1 MTTSFYPDR
10 PEAKRYEAVL
20 FSRQP
25 EVVLTGNRA
34 RWQREPKEETTRL
47 WDERRAEE
55 RGGEERER
63 KGR

>member
-47 WDERRAEE
+47 WDERR
-55 RGGEERER
+55 GEE
-63 KGR
+63 